1 MICLMIIANTNSE
14 ILATRSTI
22 FCILNGITF
31 SEDMVSAIA
40 NTVSAYIANWYVS
53 NGKSIP
59 TSHPSPR
66 PWDIRRKI
74 SSSPVLPQ
82 GYIKV
87 PWGNS
92 LSHKTGLARILHKV

>member
-1 MICLMIIANTNSE
+1 MICLMTIANTNSE

-40 NTVSAYIANWYVS
+40 NTVSAYIASWYVS

-59 TSHPSPR
+59 NPNTELIEPEAIEYAFAKLQQLADLASLAAS
-66 PWDIRRKI
+66 
-74 SSSPVLPQ
+74 L
-82 GYIKV
+82 GYK
-87 PWGNS
+87 
-92 LSHKTGLARILHKV
+92 AEDFQ